1 MGRIRPP
8 EPVLLFVG
16 LLGADPAL
24 FPSLKSQLT
33 RRFGPLLTESR
44 LLDFRCSDY
53 YEREL
58 GAGLKRQLL
67 LFRRPFPPGRLAAAK
82 VFTNRLEEAWSQAG
96 RRRVNIDPG
105 CLYPAR
111 LVLAS
116 TKDYS
121 HRIYL
126 GRGIYGEVTLVY
138 RDGEFQALP
147 WTYPDYRSEYYRRF
161 FGQAR
166 PFLLERLRVGRRAA
180 SVKDAGDGPAAGG
193 AAAGG

>member
-8 EPVLLFVG
+8 EPGLLFVG

-24 FPSLKSQLT
+24 FPGPKSRLT
-33 RRFGPLLTESR
+33 DRFGPVLAESR
-44 LLDFRCSDY
+44 LIDFRSSDY
-53 YEREL
+53 YEREMGSPL
-58 GAGLKRQLL
+58 TRQLI

-82 VFTNRLEEAWSQAG
+82 VFTNRLEAEWSVNG

-105 CLYPAR
+105 CLFPAR

-121 HRIYL
+121 HRVYL
-126 GRGIYGEVTLVY
+126 GRGIYGEVTLLC
-138 RDGEFQALP
+138 RDGEFQPLP
-147 WTYPDYRSEYYRRF
+147 WTYPDYRSEPYRRF
-161 FGQAR
+161 LEEAR
-166 PFLLERLRVGRRAA
+166 PFLLERLRAGRKAA